1 MRSIEISYL
10 QPVDHPE
17 MFVFFRIARLAVED
31 SRCAKLEMP
40 ELKSFSRVWNTTDV
54 VSNRHGEKTV
64 VCRYRGRL

>member
-31 SRCAKLEMP
+31 SRCAK
-40 ELKSFSRVWNTTDV
+40 
-54 VSNRHGEKTV
+54 
-64 VCRYRGRL
+64 CRYLRLSFISVMQGVD